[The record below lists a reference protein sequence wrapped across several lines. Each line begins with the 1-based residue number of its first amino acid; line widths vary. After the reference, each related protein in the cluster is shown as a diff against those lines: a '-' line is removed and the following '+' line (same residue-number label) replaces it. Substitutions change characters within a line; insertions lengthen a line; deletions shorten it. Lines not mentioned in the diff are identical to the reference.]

1 MLIKGFSSLCGFL
14 LSVAY
19 EGKKKP
25 TSKEQLLA
33 VLAVLSAE
41 QPFIQGEEL
50 QIQLTEGKSCSH
62 ILQDLQWCLAS
73 KVCQTAVLLKE
84 PGKLF
89 LTSGVPSGV
98 LLLCPTFFALLS
110 L

>member
-19 EGKKKP
+19 EGEKKKP

-33 VLAVLSAE
+33 VLAALSAE

-50 QIQLTEGKSCSH
+50 QIHLTEGSH

-84 PGKLF
+84 PGKLL
-89 LTSGVPSGV
+89 LTSGVPPKCCCV
-98 LLLCPTFFALLS
+98 LGSSHC
-110 L
+110 

>member
-19 EGKKKP
+19 EGGKKKP

-33 VLAVLSAE
+33 VLAALSAE

-84 PGKLF
+84 PGKLL
-89 LTSGVPSGV
+89 LTSGVPPKCCCV
-98 LLLCPTFFALLS
+98 LGSSHC
-110 L
+110 